1 MTNPVLTEIDR
12 QKKIEQIRTWS
23 KNEGAM
29 SERLAQGFELLATQ
43 GKLPSAADA
52 LDPSPVEDLL
62 QQSFVA
68 WCAQNGV
75 RHCPAA
81 PSTVATFLMDGGL
94 DHQQALAAVSAIGK
108 AHDRFGLP
116 NPAATLVTR
125 LALESKLPGEQPRW
139 KKHEL
144 EIWQSLPAD
153 VRAVIAV
160 RENQR
165 GMEVRRMQG
174 ELGRVNGELTELR
187 KQNNVQSQEQI
198 IRSIKNAPAQNS
210 AATG

>member
-62 QQSFVA
+62 QQRFVA

-94 DHQQALAAVSAIGK
+94 DHEQALAALSAIGK
-108 AHDRFGLP
+108 MHDKFGLP
-116 NPAATLVTR
+116 NPAATLVCR

-153 VRAVIAV
+153 MRAIIAL

-165 GMEVRRMQG
+165 GMEVCRVQNELAKATG
-174 ELGRVNGELTELR
+174 ELKELR
-187 KQNNVQSQEQI
+187 KQNNVEKQDEI
-198 IRSIKNAPAQNS
+198 IRSIQNIPEPRT
-210 AATG
+210 AAT